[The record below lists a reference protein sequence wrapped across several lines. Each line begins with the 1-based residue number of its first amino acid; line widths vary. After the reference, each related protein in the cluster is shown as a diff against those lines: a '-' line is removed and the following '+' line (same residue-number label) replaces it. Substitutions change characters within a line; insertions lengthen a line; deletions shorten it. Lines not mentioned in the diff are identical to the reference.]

1 MNIRVNVKQLGK
13 KKDKI
18 SGAIFYLEN
27 KPSTVRELITECVK
41 TCVKEYNQRID
52 AGEMA
57 VKPLDEQQIKDMS
70 EVGKIAFGLNYGDK
84 KADLNKAIDA
94 ALLAYEDGLF
104 RIFIGMDDAGTLDDE
119 ISILDDSEVTFIR
132 LVMLSGRLW

>member
-119 ISILDDSEVTFIR
+119 ISILDDSEITFIR

>member
-84 KADLNKAIDA
+84 KADLNKAIDD